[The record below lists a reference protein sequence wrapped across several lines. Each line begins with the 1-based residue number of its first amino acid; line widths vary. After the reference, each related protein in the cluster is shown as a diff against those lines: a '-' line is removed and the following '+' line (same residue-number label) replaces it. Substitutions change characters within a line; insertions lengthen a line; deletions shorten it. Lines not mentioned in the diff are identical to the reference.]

1 MSYLQNYVEMGM
13 SEVFADT
20 SGWISSFISSEP
32 HHVKAASLLTQCQ
45 QQNLQIVTT
54 NYVLSELVVLF
65 TRFRVQRSK
74 ALTYIRA
81 IRDSTWI
88 EVVHIDEK
96 LDDQAWKL
104 LEARLDKT
112 WSLVDCASFV
122 VMEDRG
128 LTDALTTDR
137 HFEQA
142 GFVRL
147 LS

>member
-1 MSYLQNYVEMGM
+1 MSYLQNCMEIVMNKM
-13 SEVFADT
+13 FADT
-20 SGWISSFISSEP
+20 SGWISSFINSEP
-32 HHVKAASLLTQCQ
+32 YHAKAASLVTQCQ

-54 NYVLSELVVLF
+54 NYVLSELIILF

-74 ALTYIRA
+74 VLTYIRA

-122 VMEDRG
+122 VMNERN

>member
-20 SGWISSFISSEP
+20 SGWISSFISYEP

-45 QQNLQIVTT
+45 QQKLQIVTT

-81 IRDSTWI
+81 IRDATWI

-104 LEARLDKT
+104 LEDRLDKT

>member
-1 MSYLQNYVEMGM
+1 M
-13 SEVFADT
+13 
-20 SGWISSFISSEP
+20 
-32 HHVKAASLLTQCQ
+32 
-45 QQNLQIVTT
+45 
-54 NYVLSELVVLF
+54 
-65 TRFRVQRSK
+65 QRSK

-88 EVVHIDEK
+88 EVVHIDER
-96 LDDQAWKL
+96 LDNQAWKL

-122 VMEDRG
+122 VMSERN